1 MTRAV
6 AGRRVNEQGTN
17 NPGTNGGSGTQ
28 ADHPLP
34 VADWW
39 RPRHPYRGFRRGGK
53 ARWQRRQAGMGQS
66 ARSAHHGLEPLEP
79 RFLLNGELSSLV
91 GSGAF
96 GDMAFDAAEGFLAFG
111 NKLDDIISTLDE
123 EFAGLPGMLA
133 TTYTVEDGEVVDSE
147 TRPPKIADLLGQS
160 SVDPDTQ
167 EVAAPGLDF
176 TKTAFDSADYTPE
189 ELEDYLVDLA
199 KRADYLYGQA
209 SGDLGGFGGQWIG
222 PGESTVIATLD
233 LDGDGFASWREAYDV
248 LFVGALLSV
257 LDDYAASNQAEGD
270 IDAVADALDER
281 VGAIAAP
288 NKVFDLISLEPN
300 QFTSSAV
307 YGDLLS
313 LTGGFT
319 FDLLSDA
326 DENTFYELGFSG
338 SLVFGFQ
345 HTFQL
350 DFGIVADQ
358 LGMEALTERFT
369 SGGSL
374 TPSDTPVQP
383 EIDLSADLD
392 IPLAFSFYLPEVD
405 TSPDLAPFQESF
417 GLRAGTFVDDAPIQ
431 MTLSSNE
438 DLAGLFVNAGF
449 LGLQATGGSTFTLD
463 IVQEVEVTPD
473 SLPATLG
480 FAADLPLVST
490 DGVLTAVDAVS
501 DFDHPVEFEL
511 AFFLSG
517 DAGTEP
523 LAVIVAPAES
533 GDVKAAVESALLEA
547 GLAELVEV
555 VLDEEDR
562 LSLSLVADNTGA
574 EGINLRLDG
583 DDLLIDIAAED
594 GLLTDDLTAAFL
606 LAVGAALPQRA
617 TINAEEGDSLDDLI
631 DALNGQLEGVTVSKV
646 MDEMPDPEDENET
659 IEVYTGQLRIS
670 VTGVDPEPLRLVENF
685 SIDADGVVRLDELTT
700 KSANELFTLP
710 PANDASFDFDLT
722 LTVIP
727 GLERTTG
734 DWDEIRIEFGGE
746 DILSLTEA
754 SLVQDRSGNWRMD
767 YSAEMDADHRGVLE
781 TGLTQEVVD
790 FNQVSANS
798 VLGMLGQLRA
808 WADRVADSAYLG
820 NLDIP
825 FADLVLG
832 EVLGFNDLIQEALL
846 FDQIGEEAGNTLNQ
860 ISRLIAQ
867 VENSDGSIETL
878 VPFTNVQ
885 ELRARLA
892 ALGLLDT
899 TEFTDGTLQFSED
912 GTAVIWYDPAASGA
926 HDPNNAKLLLPLT
939 LSRLESRVSS
949 AESPVDFLQRLSEE
963 EGGNTSLLGPLELTF
978 SASTIELAVSES
990 MNVTLGILLGEGG
1003 NLDTNPDLAEL
1014 GVTPMDD
1021 LAVTGGG
1028 EVQTVQGRLS
1038 ADASFQLR
1046 VDGGAWE
1053 TITVTRL
1060 ATSTNT
1066 TAQDLADDINEQL
1079 PGVISAE
1086 VQNGR
1091 IVLVA
1096 ADGVSSFDVN
1106 VQQTNTAFSEIGLAS
1121 SRASNVAVALATQAD
1136 YELDGDGAV
1145 TIVLNG
1151 DDANPIELELPAE
1164 VTTGNRTLS
1173 DLVSDLNA
1181 LLVAEGEDGR
1191 LVFTRSGNEL
1201 ILGSISEGG
1210 HYLEVSF
1217 DAQFANLFGAAGGT
1231 TAETGLLL
1239 QGGGEIASQYGRIST
1254 DASTIVIGYNAD
1266 DTVQIGITESETA
1279 ELRSIAELVELLN
1292 QKLDDAPGDF
1302 DGEIEFVALGAK
1314 RLGIKAL
1321 DDAVTEITITGAEAL
1336 GFADGDSI
1344 DDSLRLSAAQAV
1356 TQYFGPSETATFTI
1370 AYDPGSGVQTAD
1382 ITLTPDEILKARTL
1396 YDLQRVLQDKVD
1408 EAFAD
1413 EDLGARPIVV
1423 GIDSGRLTFT
1433 ASEASGITSFGI
1445 TTAETDAGD
1454 QARDWLGLVEI
1465 EAGFGNLEAN
1475 TDDLLIRTRSGEIF
1489 TVDLTGVTD
1498 IDGAINAI
1506 NKASGATSD
1515 SEGVYGD
1522 DGSVYVTISADNAS
1536 LVLKDN
1542 TSGDHDFEV
1551 ETLNGSRT
1559 ARQLGIFSAGSAER
1573 QADVGDDTILGDRIG
1588 SLGLSDRMSIE
1599 HDGRDLLEAELTL
1612 TLPDFSAEARLG
1624 FIGVGLEAGT
1634 PKLTASFSLGL
1645 AEPGED
1651 ASGYSLRQLLDAV
1664 RERDITA
1671 LGDFLDAPDIDVTA
1685 GDIAF
1690 DVAVLGEAGTAVAGL
1705 GLADG
1710 EIVVRLVDFGD
1721 IVAGEFALPTIE
1733 IGKYEIPG
1741 DPTSSFTSFNS
1752 FEEALQAVLGD
1763 LGSFAA
1769 LDFSTFGAAL
1779 ESLRGIVDGF
1789 SDIGFLSE
1797 EIPILGVSILD
1808 MVGIADDFAAG
1819 IEEVLANPVATIQE
1833 LEGRLTEALG
1843 LPDGAI
1849 GLALDLVEGNQNLIF
1864 DIDFSRS
1871 FNEPINI
1878 ELDLIG
1884 LVGTEFFSDIEG
1896 FELDAF
1902 GLYGAA
1908 GLAVSG
1914 AIDARLSFGI
1924 DLTTLIDED
1933 GDPILDGD
1941 GNPAPTVN
1949 LLYGDGRTNL
1959 SGNLRA
1965 TGDNLTFNAALGPL
1979 GASVRDGTALI
1990 DFSFALFE
1998 GGDFNPLELFGA
2010 DGANTG
2016 FLDAFEAD
2024 FNPQLAGTAATTLP
2038 VYFPTSSSY
2047 LGDILLGAG
2056 LSLDGSGELT
2066 LAGTVGGGADVL
2078 AFSDG
2083 FFDALDFESFDIFSS
2098 LPLMIDGFDLFL
2110 ANLQSLL
2117 QGQVL
2122 GVDIPF
2128 LGDSLADGA
2137 TVIEDFRQDF
2147 VDPFREQV
2155 AEAPQRGLEIV
2166 QDLLFRSLW
2175 STTVLVKLDESA
2187 PDAFS
2192 GLSLEQLFD
2201 PTATGWIDIGDLG
2214 GVLSDAYGANIGHYI
2229 NAEMTADGVQWN
2241 FVLGGSWSP
2250 DVAFDFD
2257 LGFPA
2262 LGLDLDV
2269 DPEIILEWSLG
2280 LGFGLSTQ
2288 QGAYFD
2294 VGRVDYTID
2303 GEGVTAGV
2311 SAGDEIA
2318 EFQARAQLAFNGG
2331 DTLTGRLGFLELEVV
2346 TFGYEKDGDSV
2357 VRAFDQDGNMVG
2369 SAFIDGELY
2378 GTGAFADFQVDLVNT
2393 SGGNRLAFFELG
2405 QLDAQ
2410 VTLEAG
2416 ARLDVQGTVQFN
2428 DDILP
2433 SGTIAPLLPS
2443 IQTDFVF
2450 DWGNTA
2456 AGSDTPLIDAS
2467 FASGLNFNFADSL
2480 NEIAF
2485 NDVRLNV
2492 GSFLTDL
2499 LGPIVGQIQQI
2510 TGPLEPIIDVLTTPI
2525 PVISDLAG
2533 KPITLVDLAATF
2545 GEFNPGFIY
2554 AIADIIKLA
2563 NDIGGLDGEDAYIPI
2578 GSFTVFTSGG
2588 TISADNLANGSFDL
2602 AGAADGILPDDLDIN
2617 TILDGL
2623 DSLGSDSQAA
2633 STTRSLTSGFGEG
2646 GGFDFPILNDPAQ
2659 IFGLLVG
2666 RPAVLVTYDMP
2677 PFVLD
2682 FEYQQS
2688 FPVYGPIFAVITV
2701 GLGMQIDLAF
2711 GYDTYGFQTFADGNF
2726 ENPLDLLGGFY
2737 ISDREN
2743 PDGSG
2748 ADVPE
2753 LILTGEVFAGAEVN
2767 LGIGSAGV
2775 EGGIILT
2782 VNFDLYDPDRDGRVR
2797 LSELLSV
2804 IEFEA
2809 RTGSPLLAPIAIFD
2823 ISGDIAAQLRAYI
2836 KILTSKFTVD
2846 ITPPIVL
2853 FEFEIPFDREPI
2865 LATESGDTLILNIGD
2880 SSHLRLEG
2888 DTRDIGEHIIVE
2900 QTGADSVKVW
2910 SDQFGVP
2917 VNAAQTYSGISRI
2930 LVRGGEGA
2938 DTIDLSRVWDI
2949 DAEIHGGE
2957 GNDKIY
2963 LGGGNDLVYGGLGN
2977 DVIDATQNSGGG
2989 NNIIFGG
2996 RGDDIIHGGSGDDL
3010 IFGGTGTLRQ
3020 VDVEVEG
3027 GTEDGLRINA
3037 SASRDDGNNR
3047 ITTGNGNNLV
3057 FGGGGDDIIIGGDH
3071 ADILFGD
3078 GGQVTVTRSSPWTLH
3093 SVQYVDLGA
3102 GGNDRIFGGDG
3113 DDIIY
3118 GGPGDDI
3125 LKGGKGNDTIF
3136 GGKGFDILFGDG
3148 SAFGI
3153 DDTLADDQ
3161 DFDFDGDTLKAIQ
3174 WAFDGDY
3181 EHGNN
3186 TLDGGTE
3193 DDLLFGGFGD
3203 STINGGR
3210 GGDTIFGDGGR
3221 VEYTTAGLAIRIHSL
3236 VDDAETDPVSGT
3248 NTLLGGGEG
3257 GNIIF
3262 GGAGVDTILGGG
3274 GPDLVFGGAGDDV
3287 IDGGDGPDMLFGDS
3301 GLVAYRNF
3309 GGEGVHRLIGDDELP
3324 DDINALFD
3332 DSEDDSFDHNRATI
3346 DLILALPNDINGD
3359 DTIVGG
3365 AGDDI
3370 IIGGGGD
3377 DHLYGDWEVDPDN
3390 LPESAPQGNDI
3401 LIGDWGRIDF
3411 ADRRVTSIRSLFADD
3426 GSGGNDTLYG
3436 NGGNDVLIGG
3446 SGDDTLHG
3454 VNGGSLNASGDGYM
3468 PAVVKVITGFDQET
3482 GAPVFDNA
3490 TGDDILVGD
3499 NALLTFAPAVGLH
3512 DQGAA
3517 LVTFGGYL
3525 TRVETTDTRNATGGV
3540 DTLFGDL
3547 GSNVLIGGAQGD
3559 DIHGADGDDI
3569 ILGDNGVVTFG
3580 TQSVDGES
3588 FVYLDRV
3595 ESVVTEDDDTV
3606 GFVGGVDT
3614 ILGFKGDDIILG
3626 GIAGDTIDGNEGDD
3640 ILLGDNGLVELISS
3654 WEVNTDAPGARFFL
3668 AGVVERIVTTDTENA
3683 SGGVDTLRGG
3693 EGNDILLGGAE
3704 GDVLY
3709 GNLDVLLTGDQ
3720 VVGDNLILGDNGEL
3734 VFDTGNPD
3742 WIHLSLVR
3750 SLLGGDGVAD
3760 PDVFVGGAD
3769 EIYAGDGDDIV
3780 IGGLAGDEIHGQ
3792 AGDDVLLGDNGRVEL
3807 VSAEALTAG
3816 PGVLPYLGGAV
3827 SRIVTTDTENAS
3839 GGEDTIFGGEG
3850 SDIIL
3855 GGAEGDVL
3863 YGNLDGAPP
3872 DDQAVGNNLI
3882 LGDNGELRFNTGN
3895 PAHVYLE
3902 FVQSWL
3908 GGTAFDGSLLDKPA
3922 DASDF
3927 VGGADL
3933 IYAGDGD
3940 DIVLGGLAGD
3950 EIHGQDGDDILLG
3963 DNGELDFVSGD
3974 SVNGEVEILGG
3985 VLTRLE
3991 STDDHEDEGGQDLIL
4006 GGTGDD
4012 IVLGGVEGDLLFGE
4026 AGDDLLLG
4034 DQGRL
4039 VWGYTGNEDAGDAAI
4054 ASIEAYLEGLH
4065 ANPFAATGFLTLDLI
4080 TTTNP
4085 TLGGRDLI
4093 DGGEGD
4099 DVMFGGTDSD
4109 IMFGGDGN
4117 DLMFGDHGR
4126 LYPQLTTYRDEDG
4139 TVLGHSRNFFAI
4151 DTGAEDGGAGD
4162 LMFGGDGDDIMLG
4175 QQGND
4180 VIFGGSGD
4188 DDMIGGHNVEG
4199 GIDALDG
4206 DTAAIDLLWETL
4218 GADAR
4223 VRIDSFNDIMD
4234 GGSGS
4239 DVMLGDN
4246 GTIWRTQETTSQRH
4260 FQLTGDAIYAMPA
4273 VGTEASTASGYPV
4286 LNLDTEN
4293 GQGTDPNWSFGRT
4306 ITLLDQSHAIQDAG
4320 GENRPYGDDLMAGGA
4335 DGDMLFGGLGD
4346 DVIQGDG
4353 SIEILGDFELATLL
4367 GQWGLTL
4374 TGWQPTTDTRL
4385 DDLVA
4390 GETGLEKVDIDPLRD
4405 SGEAGPHSFDVDVN
4419 EGVTPILSL
4428 RFNVIERAGDGD
4440 DYIEGNGGSDLLY
4453 GGLGQDDIIG
4463 GSSSLFGLDD
4473 DDPIQAAN
4481 LRPDGGDEIYGGAGE
4496 RLGRNEFV
4504 GTDDDLIDWQDRHGR
4519 DADVIL
4525 GDNANIYR
4533 LVGADGLPLSYNFDT
4548 TRHLSAGEFFQAR
4561 QFAPGTGAE
4570 AIESAWYALD
4580 DNGNPSWILIQPRA
4594 FELLDYQAG
4603 VGETREGNS
4612 GDDLIHGESGDDLIH
4627 GMAGHDAIFG
4637 GSEDDWITG
4646 GTGSDW
4652 ISGGTGDDGVIGD
4665 DGLILPSRN
4674 GQAEPLFGIEAL
4686 TELDKVISTPGNI
4699 QQAVINQSHELK
4711 LAVRLF
4717 AFTQGGNDIIFGGLG
4732 NDWLHG
4738 GAGDDAIS
4746 GAEALPGYYDGSLNW
4761 LLIAQQE
4768 LWSEENTAY
4777 QPWYADRAPINPG
4790 DILQY
4795 EGRRPGTGE
4804 FSLYDEHDPWRRI
4817 MLGSDGDWV
4826 KNAEWVDAE
4835 AALGILEADGS
4846 LPGDAADY
4854 LDLLVTRVVGGETEY
4869 LIGLNDDDEQ
4879 VVMFDFLLNFDPTE
4893 GPIDSRFGEGLTT
4906 DGDDRLFGDLGNDWL
4921 VGGSGRDHMYGGRG
4935 DDLINMDDDHGSNFH
4950 TDNPLANNL
4959 PDAYQSYAD
4968 IAFGG
4973 AGRDR
4978 LILNTGAD
4986 RAIDW
4991 VGEYNSYVVPF
5002 SPFGAF
5008 HISRSLQPQLPEF
5021 LYELSASDGADQW
5034 APDHD
5039 RHADDQGNDRRI
5051 ADLDDAR
5058 NYEPYGELGLVLQKD
5073 ADWQEQTGA
5082 PDDPQPGNF
5091 QGKREIMRREL
5102 FLGDGVDA
5110 LGSSAF
5116 AVESGGWTMGGGL
5129 YSTSAGTEGGAISI
5143 LHMQDQLPNY
5153 LEILV
5158 DVSAERPKA
5167 GVKSNAYIL
5176 FDYQDS
5182 DDFKFAGID
5191 ISTNKLVIGQRIGDE
5206 WRVLSETNLQMRGG
5220 QTYDLGL
5227 ILNGNLAT
5235 LVVDGRH
5242 EIRHAFGADLLS
5254 DGYLALGSDNAVSH
5268 FANYQ
5273 VQSLPPLTTYEAIW
5287 GFEGNAHGLQESVG
5301 DWLLQDGVLTGSA
5314 TGAPAMLFGDLP
5326 LGVAPYADLELEARL
5341 MAEGR
5346 SGFVYDYHG
5355 VDDYKFALLDVEA
5368 GQLLLGYVTAKGT
5381 QISTTL
5387 DVTLA
5392 EGEAYDLKLT
5402 LTGGQ
5407 VTAALKPA
5415 SSGEGADAAWQLLG
5429 HVYYSQLNAGDWGLM
5444 VESGTSAAWQLLGH
5458 VYYSQLNAGDWGLM
5472 VESGTS
5478 AAFEHFMARTN
5489 DVAYLD
5495 ADEALTAARP
5505 ALGAVEAGS
5514 GPTEAELEAMMAEAW
5529 HRLKAVHGDH
5539 LPDEMPAID
5548 LEVVDLGG
5556 LRLAQVV
5563 QGRILIDAQAA
5574 GHGWFIDA
5582 TPDADEEFTLGSDGS
5597 LHAAQGSDAQGHID
5611 LLTVLMHELGHL
5623 AGLTH
5628 GDGALMAESLEPGLR
5643 LLPMMSETGDGGEV
5657 EAPENAPAEPPRD
5670 QGSGKGLALGHELL
5684 LFDLRSGALR
5694 GDSGMTDTP
5703 PVEAPARSLS
5713 DRARQAA
5720 AERAME
5726 EDPVGEDGDM
5736 DGFEFD
5742 TLNSLAL
5749 SKPLSLIGKFG
5760 SRLR

>member
-6 AGRRVNEQGTN
+6 AGRRGNEQVTN
-17 NPGTNGGSGTQ
+17 NPGTNGNSGTQ
-28 ADHPLP
+28 AEHPLP

-53 ARWQRRQAGMGQS
+53 ARWQLRQASMGQS

-96 GDMAFDAAEGFLAFG
+96 GDMVFDAAEGFLAFG

-147 TRPPKIADLLGQS
+147 TRPPRIADLLGQS
-160 SVDPDTQ
+160 AVDPASQQLLT
-167 EVAAPGLDF
+167 PGLDPTTGSSPLLQQPF
-176 TKTAFDSADYTPE
+176 SKTEFDFADYSPE
-189 ELEDYLVDLA
+189 ELETYLVELG
-199 KRADYLYGQA
+199 KRADYLYGYA
-209 SGDLGGFGGQWIG
+209 TGDFGFNGQWIG
-222 PGESTVIATLD
+222 PEDSTVLATLD

-270 IDAVADALDER
+270 IESVADALNEQ
-281 VGAIAAP
+281 VGAIAAESTSFP
-288 NKVFDLISLEPN
+288 LFENVE
-300 QFTSSAV
+300 FTGSAIFNE
-307 YGDLLS
+307 LLTLGS
-313 LTGGFT
+313 GGFT
-319 FDLLSDA
+319 FDQLSDA
-326 DENTFYELGFSG
+326 DENTFYQLGFSG

-358 LGMEALTERFT
+358 LGIEALTERFT

-374 TPSDTPVQP
+374 TPTATPVQP

-449 LGLQATGGSTFTLD
+449 LGLQAADGSTFTLD

-490 DGVLTAVDAVS
+490 DGVLTAVDGVS

-555 VLDEEDR
+555 VLDDEDR

-583 DDLLIDIAAED
+583 DDLLMDIAAED

-617 TINAEEGDSLDDLI
+617 NINAEEGDSLDDLI

-659 IEVYTGQLRIS
+659 IEAYTGQLRIS

-710 PANDASFDFDLT
+710 PANDASFAFDLT
-722 LTVIP
+722 LEVID

-734 DWDEIRIEFGGE
+734 EWDEIKIEFGGE
-746 DILSLTEA
+746 GILSLTEA

-767 YSAEMDADHRGVLE
+767 YGAEMDTDHRSGLE
-781 TGLTQEVVD
+781 TGLTPEVVD

-867 VENSDGSIETL
+867 VEIDGNIETL

-885 ELRARLA
+885 ELTARLA

-912 GTAVIWYDPAASGA
+912 GAAVIWYDPAASGA

-1014 GVTPMDD
+1014 GVTPMDQ
-1021 LAVTGGG
+1021 LAATGGG

-1038 ADASFQLR
+1038 SDASFQLR

-1079 PGVISAE
+1079 PGEITAE
-1086 VQNGR
+1086 VLNGR

-1136 YELDGDGAV
+1136 YELDSDGAV

-1151 DDANPIELELPAE
+1151 DDANPIELQLPAE

-1181 LLVAEGEDGR
+1181 LLVAEGEDDR
-1191 LVFTRSGNEL
+1191 LAFSRSGNEL
-1201 ILGSISEGG
+1201 ILGSIAEGV
-1210 HYLEVSF
+1210 HYLEVEFS
-1217 DAQFANLFGAAGGT
+1217 AEFAGLFGKDSGT
-1231 TAETGLLL
+1231 SSDTAGLLL
-1239 QGGGEIASQYGRIST
+1239 QGGGEIASQYGQISG
-1254 DASTIVIGYNAD
+1254 DANTIVIGYNAT
-1266 DTVQIGITESETA
+1266 DTVEIGITESETA

-1321 DDAVTEITITGAEAL
+1321 DDAVTEISITGAEAL

-1344 DDSLRLSAAQAV
+1344 DASLRLSAAQAV

-1370 AYDPGSGVQTAD
+1370 AYDAGSGVQTAD

-1408 EAFAD
+1408 DAFLD
-1413 EDLGARPIVV
+1413 NGVNTRSVVV

-1445 TTAETDAGD
+1445 TTAETEPGD

-1475 TDDLLIRTRSGEIF
+1475 TDDLLIRTRSGEIV

-1498 IDGAINAI
+1498 IDGAISAI
-1506 NKASGATSD
+1506 NGA
-1515 SEGVYGD
+1515 EGN
-1522 DGSVYVTISADNAS
+1522 DGKVVVSISADNAS
-1536 LVLKDN
+1536 LVLEDA

-1599 HDGRDLLEAELTL
+1599 HDGRDLLQAQISL
-1612 TLPDFSAEARLG
+1612 TLPDFAAEARLG

-1634 PKLTASFSLGL
+1634 PELTASFSLGL
-1645 AEPGED
+1645 ADPGAD

-1664 RERDITA
+1664 REDDITA
-1671 LGDFLDAPDIDVTA
+1671 LGDFLAAPDIDVTA

-1690 DVAVLGEAGTAVAGL
+1690 DVTVLGEAGTAVAGL
-1705 GLADG
+1705 GLAGG

-1741 DPTSSFTSFNS
+1741 DPTSVFTSFDT

-1769 LDFSTFGAAL
+1769 LDFSTFGEAL

-1789 SDIGFLSE
+1789 SGIGFLSE
-1797 EIPILGVSILD
+1797 EIPILGISILD

-1819 IEEVLANPVATIQE
+1819 IEEILANPVATIQE

-1849 GLALDLVEGNQNLIF
+1849 GLALELVEGNQNLIF

-1871 FNEPINI
+1871 FSEPINI
-1878 ELDLIG
+1878 QLDIKALLGDTDFDALG
-1884 LVGTEFFSDIEG
+1884 LSIDD
-1896 FELDAF
+1896 L

-1933 GDPILDGD
+1933 GDLILDGD

-1998 GGDFNPLELFGA
+1998 GGDFDPLELFGA
-2010 DGANTG
+2010 GGANAG

-2024 FNPQLAGTAATTLP
+2024 FNPQLAGAAAATLP

-2155 AEAPQRGLEIV
+2155 AEAPLRGLEIV

-2187 PDAFS
+2187 PNAFT

-2201 PTATGWIDIGDLG
+2201 PTATGWIDIGALG
-2214 GVLSDAYGANIGHYI
+2214 GVLSSDYDADINHYI

-2303 GEGVTAGV
+2303 GEEVT
-2311 SAGDEIA
+2311 AGDEIA
-2318 EFQARAQLAFNGG
+2318 EFQARAELAFGPT
-2331 DTLTGRLGFLELEVV
+2331 DQLSGRLGFLELVV
-2346 TFGYEKDGDSV
+2346 TPNGD
-2357 VRAFDQDGNMVG
+2357 AFAVNSETGKR
-2369 SAFIDGELY
+2369 ELV
-2378 GTGAFADFQVDLVNT
+2378 GTGVFADFQVDLVNT

-2588 TISADNLANGSFDL
+2588 AISAGDLSNGSFDL
-2602 AGAADGILPDDLDIN
+2602 AGAADGILPGDLDIN

-2623 DSLGSDSQAA
+2623 DSLGSDSKAA

-2823 ISGDIAAQLRAYI
+2823 ISGDIAAQLRAYV
-2836 KILTSKFTVD
+2836 KILTSKFTLD

-2880 SSHLRLEG
+2880 SAHLRLEG

-2900 QTGADSVKVW
+2900 QTGVDSVKVW

-3027 GTEDGLRINA
+3027 STEDGLRINA
-3037 SASRDDGNNR
+3037 SASSDDGNNR

-3078 GGQVTVTRSSPWTLH
+3078 GGQVTVTRSSAWTLH

-3113 DDIIY
+3113 NDIIY

-3125 LKGGKGNDTIF
+3125 LKGGEGNDTIF

-3153 DDTLADDQ
+3153 DDALADDS
-3161 DFDFDGDTLKAIQ
+3161 DFDFDGNALRVIQ

-3193 DDLLFGGFGD
+3193 DDLIFGGFGN

-3221 VEYTTAGLAIRIHSL
+3221 VEYTAEGLAIRIHSL
-3236 VDDAETDPVSGT
+3236 VDEAESDPVSGT

-3274 GPDLVFGGAGDDV
+3274 GPDLVFGGEGDDV
-3287 IDGGDGPDMLFGDS
+3287 IDGGDGPDVLFGDS

-3324 DDINALFD
+3324 DDIKALFD

-3346 DLILALPNDINGD
+3346 DLILAQPSDINGD

-3401 LIGDWGRIDF
+3401 LIGDWGRIEF
-3411 ADRRVTSIRSLFADD
+3411 NERRVTTIRSLFADD
-3426 GSGGNDTLYG
+3426 GEGGNDTLYG

-3454 VNGGSLNASGDGYM
+3454 VNGGSLNASGDGYA
-3468 PAVVKVITGFDQET
+3468 PAVVKVITGFDQST
-3482 GAPVFDNA
+3482 GAPIYAEA

-3512 DQGAA
+3512 EQGAA

-3540 DTLFGDL
+3540 DTLYGDL
-3547 GSNVLIGGAQGD
+3547 GSNVLIGGAKGD
-3559 DIHGADGDDI
+3559 VIHGADGDDI
-3569 ILGDNGVVTFG
+3569 IIGDNGVVTFG
-3580 TQSVDGES
+3580 SQSVDDKS

-3595 ESVVTEDDDTV
+3595 ESVVTEDDDTD
-3606 GFVGGVDT
+3606 GFVGGIDI

-3626 GIAGDTIDGNEGDD
+3626 GTAGDTIDGNEGDD

-3654 WEVNTDAPGARFFL
+3654 WEVNTDAPGARLFL

-3709 GNLDVLLTGDQ
+3709 GNLDIPLTGDQ

-3742 WIHLSLVR
+3742 WISLSLVR

-3760 PDVFVGGAD
+3760 PDLFVGGAD
-3769 EIYAGDGDDIV
+3769 EIHAGDGDDIV

-3807 VSAEALTAG
+3807 VSAEALTPG

-3839 GGEDTIFGGEG
+3839 GGSDLIAGGAG
-3850 SDIIL
+3850 NDIIL

-3863 YGNLDGAPP
+3863 YGNLDGALP
-3872 DDQAVGNNLI
+3872 DNQDVGNNLI
-3882 LGDNGELRFNTGN
+3882 LGDNGELRFDTSN

-3908 GGTAFDGSLLDKPA
+3908 GGTAFDGTLLDKPA

-3940 DIVLGGLAGD
+3940 DIVLGGLSGD
-3950 EIHGQDGDDILLG
+3950 EIHGQGGNDILLG

-3974 SVNGEVEILGG
+3974 SLNGEVEILGG

-3991 STDDHEDEGGQDLIL
+3991 TTDDHEDEGGQDLVL
-4006 GGTGDD
+4006 AGDGDD
-4012 IVLGGVEGDLLFGE
+4012 IVLGGVLGDLLFGE
-4026 AGDDLLLG
+4026 EGDDIILG

-4039 VWGYTGNEDAGDAAI
+4039 VWGYTGNANAGNAAI

-4065 ANPFAATGFLTLDLI
+4065 GNPFAATYYLTLDLI
-4080 TTTNP
+4080 TTTDP

-4109 IMFGGDGN
+4109 IMFGGTGD

-4126 LYPQLTTYRDEDG
+4126 LYPQLTTYRDEGG
-4139 TVLGHSRNFFAI
+4139 TVLGHSQNFFAI
-4151 DTGAEDGGAGD
+4151 DTGAADGGAGD

-4180 VIFGGSGD
+4180 VMFGGAGD

-4199 GIDALDG
+4199 GIDLLDG

-4218 GADAR
+4218 GVDAR

-4239 DVMLGDN
+4239 NVMLGDS
-4246 GTIWRTQETTSQRH
+4246 GTIWRSDTTSSQRH
-4260 FQLTGDAIYAMPA
+4260 FQLTGNEIYAMPA
-4273 VGTEASTASGYPV
+4273 VGTEASTASGYPE
-4286 LNLDTEN
+4286 LNLDTVN
-4293 GQGTDPNWSFGRT
+4293 GQGTDPDWSFGRT
-4306 ITLLDQSHAIQDAG
+4306 ISLLDHDHDTQDATG
-4320 GENRPYGDDLMAGGA
+4320 AHRPYGDDLMAGGA

-4353 SIEILGDFELATLL
+4353 SIEILGDFELANLL

-4374 TGWQPTTDTRL
+4374 TGWQAATEDKL
-4385 DDLVA
+4385 DELVA
-4390 GETGLEKVDIDPLRD
+4390 GETGLEKVDIDPRRD
-4405 SGEAGPHSFDVDVN
+4405 RGEAGPHSFDVDVN
-4419 EGVTPILSL
+4419 EGNTSILSL
-4428 RFNVIERAGDGD
+4428 RFNVIERASDGD

-4463 GSSSLFGLDD
+4463 GSSSLFGLVEAD
-4473 DDPIQAAN
+4473 Q
-4481 LRPDGGDEIYGGAGE
+4481 RPDGGDEIYGGAGQ
-4496 RLGRNEFV
+4496 RLERNEFV
-4504 GTDDDLIDWQDRHGR
+4504 GTDDDLIEWQDRHGR
-4519 DADVIL
+4519 DADVIM

-4548 TRHLSAGEFFQAR
+4548 TRHLSAGEFFEDR
-4561 QFAPGTGAE
+4561 QFAPGTDAQ
-4570 AIESAWYALD
+4570 AIEDAWYSLE
-4580 DNGNPSWILIQPRA
+4580 NNEPSWILIQPRA
-4594 FELLDYQAG
+4594 FELIDYQAG

-4646 GTGSDW
+4646 GTGNDW

-4699 QQAVINQSHELK
+4699 QQAVINQEHELK

-4746 GAEALPGYYDGSLNW
+4746 GAEALPGYYDGGLNW
-4761 LLIAQQE
+4761 LLVRQQE
-4768 LWSEENTAY
+4768 LWGNDAIQS
-4777 QPWYADRAPINPG
+4777 WYADRAPINTG

-4826 KNAEWVDAE
+4826 KNAEWVDAA
-4835 AALGILEADGS
+4835 AALGILNDDGS
-4846 LPGDAADY
+4846 FPGDAADY
-4854 LDLLVTRVVGGETEY
+4854 LDLLVTRLVGGETEY
-4869 LIGLNDDDEQ
+4869 LVGLNDDGDQ

-4893 GPIDSRFGEGLTT
+4893 GPIDSRFGEGRTT

-4950 TDNPLANNL
+4950 TDTPLSNNL

-5008 HISRSLQPQLPEF
+5008 HISRSLQPQLQEF

-5034 APDHD
+5034 APDHE

-5051 ADLDDAR
+5051 ADLDGAR
-5058 NYEPYGELGLVLQKD
+5058 NFEPYGELGLVLQKD
-5073 ADWQEQTGA
+5073 ADWQAQTGA

-5110 LGSSAF
+5110 LESSAF
-5116 AVESGGWTMGGGL
+5116 AVESGDWTMGGGL
-5129 YSTSAGTEGGAISI
+5129 YSTSAGTDGGAISI

-5153 LEILV
+5153 VEILV
-5158 DVSAERPKA
+5158 DVSAERPRA

-5220 QTYDLGL
+5220 QTYELGL

-5235 LVVDGRH
+5235 LVVDGRY
-5242 EIRHAFGADLLS
+5242 EIRHAFGADLLN

-5301 DWLLQDGVLTGSA
+5301 DWLLQDGVLTGSS
-5314 TGAPAMLFGDLP
+5314 TGTPAMLFGDLP
-5326 LGVAPYADLELEARL
+5326 LGVAPYAALELEARL

-5346 SGFVYDYHG
+5346 SGFVYDYHD
-5355 VDDYKFALLDVEA
+5355 VDDYKFALLDIGA
-5368 GQLLLGYVTAKGT
+5368 GQLLLGYVTAKGA
-5381 QISTTL
+5381 QISATL
-5387 DVTLA
+5387 DVTLT

-5444 VESGTSAAWQLLGH
+5444 VES
-5458 VYYSQLNAGDWGLM
+5458 D
-5472 VESGTS
+5472 TS

-5495 ADEALTAARP
+5495 AEEALTAARP

-5514 GPTEAELEAMMAEAW
+5514 VPNEAELEALMAEAW

-5539 LPDEMPAID
+5539 LPDAMPAID

-5574 GHGWFIDA
+5574 SHGWFIDA

-5597 LHAAQGSDAQGHID
+5597 LHAAKGSDAQGRID

-5643 LLPMMSETGDGGEV
+5643 LLPMMYETGDGGEV
-5657 EAPENAPAEPPRD
+5657 EAPDNAPAEPPRD

-5703 PVEAPARSLS
+5703 PVEAPARILS

-5720 AERAME
+5720 AEQTME
-5726 EDPVGEDGDM
+5726 EEPVGEGDDM
-5736 DGFEFD
+5736 EGFEFD